1 MEKMDI
7 KKKLLEGLMGN
18 MDDMAS
24 KKLRKGGKNPE
35 MMVEAEIK
43 PLDKDRMKAEKI
55 YDAMGGDEI
64 RELKVDKIL
73 NILKGE

>member
-1 MEKMDI
+1 MDKMDI

-24 KKLRKGGKNPE
+24 KKIGKKKEPE

-55 YDAMGGDEI
+55 YNAIGGDEVK
-64 RELKVDKIL
+64 ELKIDKIL